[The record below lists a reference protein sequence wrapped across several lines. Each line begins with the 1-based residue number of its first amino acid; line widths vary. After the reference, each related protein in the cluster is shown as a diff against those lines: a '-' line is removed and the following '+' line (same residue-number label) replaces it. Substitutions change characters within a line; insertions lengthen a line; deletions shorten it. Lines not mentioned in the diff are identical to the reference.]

1 MEDWQ
6 ANLGYRRAMTYV
18 LLLAKDEHFQHT
30 TALLRSLHFMM
41 VEYDLEAGPG
51 LWRPGPIWV
60 QNELT
65 KEVVY
70 EGPDHAYVP
79 SLAEDLVESLN
90 KDDGSSEAIV
100 RAAMAHLNFV
110 SIHPF
115 RDGNGRMARCLQSLV
130 LVREGHLARESC
142 SIEEYLGVPANQQ
155 RYYEELRKV
164 ARGHWTPENDARSWI
179 RFCLEAHYIQA
190 VSVLRRVRESEW
202 IWQRLDELV
211 ESRGL
216 YPRTADALF
225 DASLGLRIRNSGYRA
240 SLESWGELISAQT
253 ATSDLRAMVQAGL
266 LVQVGAKRGAHYLGA
281 PELLKLRERRDRIG
295 NN

>member
-1 MEDWQ
+1 MIYQTPECGPEERAAIARIDARWRELRFYVAHDHKRWVGSVRRVLTAVANQASNSIEGYNISTEDAIAALQGAVEPMDSRWEDWQ

-110 SIHPF
+110 LIHPF

-130 LVREGHLARESC
+130 LVREGHLAREFC

-164 ARGHWTPENDARSWI
+164 AGVTGLPRTMLDHGFVFA
-179 RFCLEAHYIQA
+179 
-190 VSVLRRVRESEW
+190 LRR
-202 IWQRLDELV
+202 
-211 ESRGL
+211 
-216 YPRTADALF
+216 T
-225 DASLGLRIRNSGYRA
+225 
-240 SLESWGELISAQT
+240 
-253 ATSDLRAMVQAGL
+253 TS
-266 LVQVGAKRGAHYLGA
+266 KR
-281 PELLKLRERRDRIG
+281 
-295 NN
+295 